1 MSKEEKI
8 LESLDNYINLVTDL
22 SSYDE
27 EKFLKMFYKKQK
39 EYIINPQKYG
49 ITLFYGGARAGKS
62 FANLGKTAHKDMSDT
77 RWGRIVITS
86 ATEQKVKQLYWEKLK
101 SAKKALNLPWDF
113 KDKDSQIVTPNS
125 EIVFRGLKDINNA
138 NKDQGF
144 TIKMCIIDEPQT
156 IRPDILKHYIEN
168 VIRPR
173 CIELNAEICLT
184 GNPPHFPFPYLK
196 DLYNNKEVRTITTN
210 FFDNESLT
218 MKQKVDFLE
227 KERKRL
233 GVIKGEEPPAFRRE
247 YFGEMIEDTDLVI
260 FKPTKEKNVFHQLP
274 LYDAQE
280 NPIVWEKVMGV
291 DVGSDDSDA
300 VVVVYYS
307 GVLNKVFIVEEFE
320 KSGQNIKQLAD
331 KINIYSNNHGGID
344 IKVIDTGGLGKKV
357 NLDLAERYDVHLIP
371 AEKHEKM
378 TFVEIMKAEIDSGN
392 VLFKEG
398 SALMKEM
405 ERIIY
410 TIDREK
416 IDGKKGYHSDLL
428 DAALY
433 AFRYIYSHI
442 MPTSKEADRR
452 TWEEKRLD
460 DLIEMNDR
468 KKKIKYPT

>member
-8 LESLDNYINLVTDL
+8 LESLDSYINQVTDL

-27 EKFLKMFYKKQK
+27 EKFLGMFYKKQR
-39 EYIINPQKYG
+39 EYILNPKGYG

-62 FANLGKTAHKDMSDT
+62 FANLGKTARKDQSDT
-77 RWGRIVITS
+77 RYGRIVIAS

-101 SAKKALNLPWDF
+101 SAKKALNLPWNF
-113 KDKDSQIVTPNS
+113 KDKDSQIVTQNG
-125 EIVFRGLKDINNA
+125 EIVFRGLKDIGNA

-156 IRPDILKHYIEN
+156 IRPDILQHYIEN

-196 DLYNNKEVRTITTN
+196 ELYNNKEVRTIVTN

-218 MKQKVDFLE
+218 MKQKTDFLE

-233 GVIKGEEPPAFRRE
+233 GVVKGEEPPAFRRE
-247 YFGEMIEDTDLVI
+247 YFGEMIEDTDLVV
-260 FKPTKEKNVFHQLP
+260 FKPTEKNDFEVLP
-274 LYDAQE
+274 YCDDKKY
-280 NPIVWEKVMGV
+280 PIHWEKVMGI

-300 VVVVYYS
+300 VVVIYYS
-307 GVLNKVFIVEEFE
+307 GVLKKVYIVEEFE
-320 KSGQNIKQLAD
+320 KSGQNVKQLAD
-331 KINIYSNNHGGID
+331 KIKLYSNNHGGID

-357 NLDLAERYDVHLIP
+357 TQEISDRYEVHLIP
-371 AEKHEKM
+371 AEKSEKM
-378 TFVEIMKAEIDSGN
+378 TYIEILKAEIESGN
-392 VLFKEG
+392 VLFRKG
-398 SALMKEM
+398 SALRKEM

-410 TIDREK
+410 TLDREK
-416 IDGKKGYHSDLL
+416 IDDKKGYHSDLL

-433 AFRYIYSHI
+433 AFRYIYNHI
-442 MPTSKEADRR
+442 MPRSVEADTRS
-452 TWEEKRLD
+452 WEEKRLD

-468 KKKIKYPT
+468 KKKPKYPT